1 MLILDRVKNETTAYA
16 KEELSSYLIKM
27 ANISNRARIDLE
39 LIDAS
44 TDIKMSDDR
53 YIIEI
58 TDGVGF
64 IKGSN
69 SRSILLGVYAYLK
82 HLGCRFLRPGP
93 LGEIVPKSNLSGT
106 CSIDFKAFYPYR
118 VEIIEGAVDEVI
130 SKEVIKWLPKAGYN
144 GYYIQYVTP
153 YVFLKRWY
161 LRELNPYKQPEEFSY
176 DDATE
181 VIASIENFA
190 AKLGLQLWEIG
201 HGFMFY
207 PFGMNYGPDWTNRLS
222 EEAKPYVA
230 LTNGK
235 REIHGGS
242 INYTNLCYT
251 EPVVRKKM
259 AEFFVDYM
267 HKHPHCDVIDISLA
281 DGMRNNCTCE
291 RCMKKS
297 VSDIYA
303 DMLNDID
310 AALTENNIDV
320 KIKLSVYVDTRWAP
334 ESVKLKN
341 PDRYINSVAAM
352 RKYGQTYIT
361 KKFDGELPPND
372 RTKFQSFEGFEY
384 SLRFMDDWQKQ
395 GDFPRVIWD
404 YHLYAS
410 HYYDIASYMDYA
422 VFMAEDA
429 KNLRKINSGGILNCK
444 TQRSFMPTSLPVY
457 CFGEMLLNPDS
468 DYEKVKDD
476 YFGSAFGGL
485 AKETERYLTKMGE
498 LIPAE
503 LMIVKT
509 EVANDGGTTA
519 DKRSIR
525 LWKNNEAAAKLFAE
539 VPNTVDSFMKTVEEY
554 LKTEE
559 NDAVRRSFELLCYHG
574 EIMKRF
580 AKALWLGAVGQPYES
595 EVDELKAYI
604 MQNEDNYIL
613 EFDAYLFIRRFL
625 NEVVFKG

>member
-1 MLILDRVKNETTAYA
+1 MLILDRVKNETSTYA
-16 KEELSSYLIKM
+16 KEELSAYLIKM
-27 ANISNRARIDLE
+27 ATISNRARIELM
-39 LIDAS
+39 LIDPEI
-44 TDIKMSDDR
+44 DVKMSDDR

-58 TDGVGF
+58 TDGIGF

-69 SRSILLGVYAYLK
+69 SRSILLGVYTYLK
-82 HLGCRFLRPGP
+82 HLGCRFLRPGE
-93 LGEIVPKSNLSGT
+93 LGEIVPKSDLSGT

-118 VEIIEGAVDEVI
+118 VEVIEGAIDEVI
-130 SKEVIKWLPKAGYN
+130 SKEVISWLPKAGYN

-153 YVFLKRWY
+153 YTFLKRWY

-181 VIASIENFA
+181 VISSIENFA

-207 PFGMNYGPDWTNRLS
+207 PFGMNYGPEWTNKLS

-242 INYTNLCYT
+242 VNYTNLCYT
-251 EPVVRKKM
+251 DPVVKQKI

-320 KIKLSVYVDTRWAP
+320 KIKLCVYVDTRWAP
-334 ESVKLKN
+334 ETVKLKN
-341 PDRYINSVAAM
+341 PARYINSVAAM

-361 KKFDGELPPND
+361 EKFEDELPKHD
-372 RTKFQSFEGFEY
+372 RTTYQSLSGFEY
-384 SLRFMDDWQKQ
+384 SLRFMDDWQKL
-395 GDFPRVIWD
+395 GDFPRVVWD
-404 YHLYAS
+404 YHMYAS
-410 HYYDIASYMDYA
+410 HYYDIASYMEYSDYMA
-422 VFMAEDA
+422 VDA
-429 KNLRKINSGGILNCK
+429 RSLKNINAKGILNCK
-444 TQRSFMPTSLPVY
+444 TQRSFMPTSLPIY
-457 CFGEMLLNPDS
+457 SFAEMLLNPDA
-468 DYEKVKDD
+468 DYEAVKDD
-476 YFGSAFGGL
+476 YFQSAFGKL
-485 AKETERYLTKMGE
+485 AKETEEYLTEMGR
-498 LIPAE
+498 LINAK

-509 EVANDGGTTA
+509 EVADGGGTTA
-519 DKRSIR
+519 SVKSIR
-525 LWKNNEAAAKLFAE
+525 AWKNNEEAAELFAK
-539 VPNTVDSFMKTVEEY
+539 VSDTVDSF
-554 LKTEE
+554 
-559 NDAVRRSFELLCYHG
+559 
-574 EIMKRF
+574 
-580 AKALWLGAVGQPYES
+580 
-595 EVDELKAYI
+595 
-604 MQNEDNYIL
+604 
-613 EFDAYLFIRRFL
+613 
-625 NEVVFKG
+625 